1 MRGPEKLLEH
11 EDRWV
16 TRMGKWFPGERV
28 VYRSQDLHVDL
39 ADMDWM
45 ALYLYGITGRRFD
58 ERQLRMLNAI
68 WTNTSFP
75 EPRLWNNRVAALAG
89 TARSTA
95 TLALGAAVAVSE
107 ASIYGH
113 RPNTRAIDFFWR
125 AQKMLDEG
133 ETLSG
138 IVAREMERFRGIYGY
153 GRPIAR
159 EDERIP
165 HLMRLAQESGFAQ
178 GRCVRMA
185 FEVERLLL
193 DGRWRLHMN
202 ITGLDAALAADMGLT
217 SREYHLFVTPGFA
230 AGMAPCFEDTR
241 QQVEGAFFPL
251 SCGRLVYEGAAR
263 REWGMNR

>member
-1 MRGPEKLLEH
+1 MRGPGKLLEH

-16 TRMGKWFPGERV
+16 TRMGKWFSGERV
-28 VYRSQDLHVDL
+28 VYRGRDLHVDL

-58 ERQLRMLNAI
+58 ERQVRMLNAI
-68 WTNTSFP
+68 WTNTSYP
-75 EPRLWNNRVAALAG
+75 DPRIWNNRVAALAG

-138 IVAREMERFRGIYGY
+138 IVAREMECFRGIYGY
-153 GRPIAR
+153 GRPITR

-193 DGRWRLHMN
+193 EGRWRLHMN

-217 SREYHLFVTPGFA
+217 PREYHLFVTPAFL
-230 AGMAPCFEDTR
+230 AGMVPCFEDAR
-241 QQVEGAFFPL
+241 QQVEGVFFPL

-263 REWGMNR
+263 REWGVSR